1 MTTFLDI
8 DWEYMYAELELES
21 KELLKKNKQLK
32 DENERLKLENEMLKF
47 QIEKNSQQQ
56 IMPQPWTQPPV
67 SPWTQP
73 PVSPWTQP
81 KSPYGEPYVFP
92 GVYYKNGN

>member
-1 MTTFLDI
+1 MAIFLDI

-32 DENERLKLENEMLKF
+32 DENERLKLENEILKR
-47 QIEKNSQQQ
+47 QLAENSQQQ
-56 IMPQPWTQPPV
+56 TIPQ
-67 SPWTQP
+67 PWTQP

-81 KSPYGEPYVFP
+81 KSPYGEPHVIP
-92 GVYYKNGN
+92 GIYYNKNGN

>member
-47 QIEKNSQQQ
+47 QIEKISQQQ

-73 PVSPWTQP
+73 R
-81 KSPYGEPYVFP
+81 SPYGEPYVIP
-92 GVYYKNGN
+92 GVYYNKNSN